1 MSITDIKSMSFPEI
15 AAELANLK
23 LPEYRIK
30 QLYTWLHKKGAADY
44 NEMINI
50 PAQLRSLLFDEYPI
64 HTCRMIKKQISES
77 DNTVKYLFS
86 LIDGELIETV
96 LMKYK
101 YGYSLCLSTQVGCMM
116 GCRFCATG
124 LNGFVKNLTPS
135 EMLSQIHSVQRDMN
149 IRVSHIVL
157 MGMGEPLENYDNVV
171 KFIELVSNQDGLNIG
186 VRNLSL
192 STCGIVPAIYKLAE
206 NKLQLT
212 LSVSLHAPN
221 DQVRNLLMPI
231 NKKFPM
237 KDLLEACKKY
247 VSVTSRRISFEYAM
261 FKGINDSQECALQL
275 SKILNNINCHVN
287 LIPGNNV
294 DGCSFEKS
302 DITAIERFADV
313 LRHNKINATV
323 RRTLGS
329 DIEASC
335 GQLRRRTE
343 KEQQIKS

>member
-1 MSITDIKSMSFPEI
+1 MSYTEIT
-15 AAELANLK
+15 AELADLK

-30 QLYTWLHKKGAADY
+30 QLYAWLHKNGAADY
-44 NEMINI
+44 SEMINI
-50 PAQLRSLLFDEYPI
+50 PAQLRNLLFNEYPI
-64 HTCRMIKKQISES
+64 YKCRVVNKQISES
-77 DNTVKYLFS
+77 DNTLKYLFS

-101 YGYSLCLSTQVGCMM
+101 YGYSLCLSTQVGCRM

-124 LNGFVKNLTPS
+124 LSGFVRDLAPS
-135 EMLSQIHSVQRDMN
+135 EMLSQIHSVQRDMS

-157 MGMGEPLENYDNVV
+157 MGMGEPLDNYDNVL

-192 STCGIVPAIYKLAE
+192 STCGVVPAIYTLAE
-206 NKLQLT
+206 HKLQLT

-221 DQVRNLLMPI
+221 DQVRSLLMPI
-231 NKKFPM
+231 NKKYPV

-247 VSVTSRRISFEYAM
+247 VSITSRRISFEYAM
-261 FKGINDSQECALQL
+261 FKGINDSKECALQL
-275 SKILNNINCHVN
+275 SEVLNNIKCHVN
-287 LIPGNNV
+287 LIPGNCVNE
-294 DGCSFEKS
+294 CSFKKS
-302 DITAIERFADV
+302 DIAAIDRFAEV
-313 LRHNKINATV
+313 LRHNRINATV

-335 GQLRRRTE
+335 GQLRRRTDDG
-343 KEQQIKS
+343 QQLKS